1 MVFLS
6 KYLGRADVHVTDEIP
21 LSFSVAVSSALRI
34 GLASSPLSLCRL
46 GQGLTAQVVV
56 QVLIIT
62 IVH

>member
-6 KYLGRADVHVTDEIP
+6 KYLGRADVHITDEIP
-21 LSFSVAVSSALRI
+21 LLFRWLHHLPC
-34 GLASSPLSLCRL
+34 GLDLLLLLYRLCRL